1 MLWKGKQF
9 ILHVNPCSGRVSS
22 SSSRGGWTAY
32 PSRAWVHVEDEL
44 LTLPEHGFTWRMT
57 CVPFQNMG
65 SLPVLCGFLVDQ
77 SLAFC
82 SVFVDNYV
90 SFYPFTF
97 SHCIV
102 CPSSFYGFWL
112 LLWYLQTLLIWSYL
126 CIIWHVYW
134 LLTNSPH
141 YCTCPKSYD
150 QTRHIIVHVPSHTI
164 KLATLLYMS
173 HVIRSNSP
181 HYCTCPKSYDQ
192 TRNIIVHVPS
202 HTIKLATLLD
212 ASLIVWLGTR
222 SIMWRVWSYDLG
234 HVQ

>member
-1 MLWKGKQF
+1 MHCLPFQSMGSRGGWTAYPARAWVYVEDELLILPEHGFTWRMNCLPFQSMGSRGGWTAYPSRASVHVEDELLTLPEHQF
-9 ILHVNPCSGRVSS
+9 TWRMNCLPLQSI
-22 SSSRGGWTAY
+22 SSRGGWTAY

-134 LLTNSPH
+134 LL
-141 YCTCPKSYD
+141 K
-150 QTRHIIVHVPSHTI
+150 
-164 KLATLLYMS
+164 
-173 HVIRSNSP
+173 
-181 HYCTCPKSYDQ
+181 
-192 TRNIIVHVPS
+192 
-202 HTIKLATLLD
+202 
-212 ASLIVWLGTR
+212 
-222 SIMWRVWSYDLG
+222 
-234 HVQ
+234 